1 MPTGSRRHVLYQALM
16 LRSPDLPALQ
26 TAISRKRK
34 NVRAHFHPAG
44 QRPYALSLHAKR
56 QSVQTNTPTVLALI
70 NAYQARTGHTD
81 YRLAKIAGIS
91 PSVISR
97 LRAGGRPGWEVCY
110 ALAGAM
116 GLPPEQL
123 FRAAGLL
130 PSRPEIPAAE
140 LDQLNRLYSKLSP
153 WQKRLVLKLV
163 SALLDDQDQPAHYQ

>member
-1 MPTGSRRHVLYQALM
+1 M
-16 LRSPDLPALQ
+16 LRVPDFPALQ
-26 TAISRKRK
+26 NAVAGKRK
-34 NVRAHFHPAG
+34 AVSARRARGWHCL
-44 QRPYALSLHAKR
+44 QAKYHCR
-56 QSVQTNTPTVLALI
+56 QTHTPTLI
-70 NAYQARTGHTD
+70 EIIDQYQARTGHTD

-97 LRAGGRPGWEVCY
+97 IRAGGRPGWEVCY

-163 SALLDDQDQPAHYQ
+163 SALLNDQDQPAHYQ